1 MAMGFMVIDG
11 DKLRRALEVRNLQI
25 TKVSVEL
32 GRGSTYLT
40 DSARTGKL
48 QIGMYKILNA
58 LYHITEEEICPDKPK
73 AKETKETKEI
83 NNNETDILRFEKKLD
98 KIIKLLEEQNRIN
111 SEMVNLLK

>member
-73 AKETKETKEI
+73 TKETKETKES
-83 NNNETDILRFEKKLD
+83 NNDTDILRFEKKLD
-98 KIIKLLEEQNRIN
+98 KIIKLLEEQNKIN